1 MSTLAED
8 KVLSMGEP
16 NGGPYPILGRLDQPR
31 SATVR
36 VPLCLD
42 LATIDSTEKFSG
54 TPGGGGIGL
63 AIDMHI
69 FLKIL
74 PTDDW
79 QVEVVPDRS
88 VEHVCRSICHLVG
101 VERSFRIT
109 TPEEGGV
116 PFDCTSEVIAA
127 AAAGVNAALGR
138 PFGQRELRRIIS
150 NNLVSEDNGELR
162 LAPDTGVRVAGA
174 FFGGLVIVTDE
185 LEIACR
191 TPLPDTGSI
200 ILAFPDEDGTV
211 LDKEKMVYIDGKDRE
226 KKALEVL
233 MRLMP
238 AAIKSEIPKMGDSIY
253 RLQLLG
259 SKVVEIRR
267 FGGGKDIYRLMSML
281 RVKGC
286 EIVAVHN
293 DTGIVTTYVSQDR
306 IDDILQVI
314 KDTGK
319 DKIIT
324 RPDNKGMRITLTK

>member
-1 MSTLAED
+1 MSTLVED
-8 KVLSMGEP
+8 KVLNMGEP

-54 TPGGGGIGL
+54 TPGGGGVGL
-63 AIDMHI
+63 AVDMHI
-69 FLKIL
+69 YLKIL
-74 PTDDW
+74 PADDW

-88 VEHVCRSICHLVG
+88 VEHVCRSICRLVG
-101 VERSFRIT
+101 VEKSFRIT

-116 PFDCTSEVIAA
+116 PFDCTPEIIAA

-150 NNLVSEDNGELR
+150 NNLVAESNGELR

-200 ILAFPDEDGTV
+200 ILAFPDEDETI

-238 AAIKSEIPKMGDSIY
+238 AAIKSEISKMGDSIY

-267 FGGGKDIYRLMSML
+267 FGGGKGIYRLMSML

-286 EIVAVHN
+286 ELTAVHD
-293 DTGIVTTYVSQDR
+293 DTGIVISYASR
-306 IDDILQVI
+306 ERMDDILQVV
-314 KDTGK
+314 KDSGK

>member
-1 MSTLAED
+1 MSAVAEE
-8 KVLSMGEP
+8 KILSMGRP
-16 NGGPYPILGRLDQPR
+16 NGGPYPVLGRLEQPR
-31 SATVR
+31 SASVR

-42 LATIDSTEKFSG
+42 LATIDSTELFSG

-63 AIDMHI
+63 AVDMHI
-69 FLKIL
+69 FLKVV
-74 PTDDW
+74 PADEW
-79 QVEVVPDRS
+79 QVEVMPDLS
-88 VEHVCRSICHLVG
+88 VEHVCRSICRLVG
-101 VERSFRIT
+101 QDKAFRIT
-109 TPEEGGV
+109 TPEEAGV
-116 PFDCTSEVIAA
+116 PFDASAEIVAA
-127 AAAGVNAALGR
+127 AAAAVNASLGR

-150 NNLVSEDNGELR
+150 NNLVEETSGELV
-162 LAPDTGVRVAGA
+162 LAPDNGVRVAGS

-191 TPLPDTGSI
+191 TPLPDQGSI
-200 ILAFPDEDGTV
+200 VLAFPKQEGSP
-211 LDKEKMVYIDGKDRE
+211 LDRAKMVQIDEKDRE

-233 MRLMP
+233 MKLMP

-293 DTGIVTTYVSQDR
+293 DTGIVTIYVNQGVL
-306 IDDILQVI
+306 DDALQVI
-314 KDTGK
+314 RDAGME
-319 DKIIT
+319 KIIT

>member
-1 MSTLAED
+1 MSSLAED
-8 KVLSMGEP
+8 KVLNMGEP
-16 NGGPYPILGRLDQPR
+16 NGGPYPILGRLEQPR
-31 SATVR
+31 SAIVR
-36 VPLCLD
+36 VPMCLD

-74 PTDDW
+74 PSDDW
-79 QVEVVPDRS
+79 QVEVVPDRA
-88 VEHVCRSICHLVG
+88 VEHVCRSICNLVG
-101 VERSFRIT
+101 LDKSFKIT
-109 TPEEGGV
+109 TPEEAGV
-116 PFDCTSEVIAA
+116 PFDCTPEIIAA

-150 NNLVSEDNGELR
+150 NNLVEEMGGALR
-162 LAPDTGVRVAGA
+162 LAPDTGVRVAGS

-191 TPLPDTGSI
+191 TPLPDSGSI
-200 ILAFPDEDGTV
+200 VLAFPEVEGSQ
-211 LDKEKMVYIDGKDRE
+211 LDKGKMVNIDGKDRE

-281 RVKGC
+281 RVKGS

-293 DTGIVTTYVSQDR
+293 DTGIVATYVGQDNL
-306 IDDILQVI
+306 DDALQVI
-314 KDTGK
+314 RESGK
-319 DKIIT
+319 EKIIT